1 MFTQEIERANS
12 IVVIAECNY
21 DSDVGVMRYCDE
33 LKAALAQ
40 NSMKGVSEALA
51 KMGCDLEGK
60 ASAEAFLAEIDSL
73 ANDID
78 DYWYNH
84 RNDLLVGQVFALECG
99 EVVKLD
105 RTVPGDAT
113 RWYALTWHN
122 GWTCMDYTIEPGE
135 LRGLPLPEPQR
146 TA

>member
-1 MFTQEIERANS
+1 MFTKEIERANS

-40 NSMKGVSEALA
+40 NSMQGVSEALA

-60 ASAEAFLAEIDSL
+60 TSAEAFLAEIDSL

-84 RNDLLVGQVFALECG
+84 RNDLRQGMVFQLTTG
-99 EVVKLD
+99 ELVKLD
-105 RTVPGDAT
+105 RTVPGDGT
-113 RWYALTWHN
+113 RWYVDDWDN
-122 GWTCMDYTIEPGE
+122 NWYTMATTVEPSD